1 MARKGKRRKA
11 DSGLVTALGLMRFYE
26 EVEEKVQV
34 PPWSVVVAA
43 FVLSVIAAAL
53 DLILG
58 AAR

>member
-1 MARKGKRRKA
+1 MARKGKRKKA

-53 DLILG
+53 DLILR

>member
-53 DLILG
+53 DLILR